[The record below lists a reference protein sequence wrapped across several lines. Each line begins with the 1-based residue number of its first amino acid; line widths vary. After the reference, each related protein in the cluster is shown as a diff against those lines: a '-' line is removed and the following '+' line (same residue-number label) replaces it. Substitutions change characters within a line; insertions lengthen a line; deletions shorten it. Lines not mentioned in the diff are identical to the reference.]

1 MTYHAS
7 ASRSVQAAVAEN
19 RPWFMLLGLLLV
31 LLGLVAIA
39 FPFVTTIAAKTFL
52 GWLFLIGRLVQVVH
66 AFSTQKWSQF
76 FLNGLIGTIYVIA
89 GGWLA
94 FFPLVG
100 IIALT
105 AFLAGMFVVQGFIE
119 FSMAFRMRPQAGWVW
134 MLISGTIAVVAGL
147 LIFARLPSSA
157 IWAIGLLV
165 GVNMLSSGFAYL
177 FLRLGTRG
185 ESLNH
190 AELDCCSRALP
201 ASTLVL
207 QREALSRSA
216 TEK

>member
-19 RPWFMLLGLLLV
+19 RAWFMLLGLLLV

-52 GWLFLIGRLVQVVH
+52 GWLFLIGGLVQVVH
-66 AFSTQKWSQF
+66 ALSTQKWSQF

-134 MLISGTIAVVAGL
+134 MLISGIIAVVAGL

-177 FLRLGTRG
+177 FLALAARR
-185 ESLNH
+185 ES
-190 AELDCCSRALP
+190 
-201 ASTLVL
+201 
-207 QREALSRSA
+207 
-216 TEK
+216 